1 MKLHINK
8 QRSAIDYI
16 DGTNKCKYDLWQNSA

>member
-16 DGTNKCKYDLWQNSA
+16 DGTNKCKYDL